1 MKKLIQ
7 LLCLI
12 SFSQLG
18 YTQFS
23 FNSKTNVPTA
33 AEKLEN
39 NILLRQIQQIKIQS
53 TSAKPLT
60 RKYIDSVIN
69 RDIDKVELD
78 YSQKKFSVLLQDT
91 INNSEKEKQVK
102 ALVAERDSIIK
113 EKQKLLRQI
122 RYWAKWDRFE
132 EIKQK
137 GRNFFPAYF
146 SSQTMRFFESN
157 TNHLKFFQNNLVNYS
172 PKTQKMT
179 LYTEA
184 VNDYI
189 GPFRIGIG
197 FQVKSDSK
205 VDSLSTADSTK
216 KLLDKQDMIA
226 GIQNGGGDL
235 SINVRWPLVKSK
247 YDNAVVQ
254 YLFYFY
260 GNTGF
265 SLPVLNKASDD
276 FLFNYNAGL
285 EGALYAKGFNE
296 RLTFYAQF
304 KAAYYNGNKNYKKI
318 ITDADK
324 NDPTSFAM
332 LQTSA
337 GIDFL
342 DGYRIRVDLF
352 NGNSFVKKNFP
363 ATITFVVRPGKGKD
377 EK

>member
-1 MKKLIQ
+1 MKKLIP

-18 YTQFS
+18 YAQFS
-23 FNSKTNVPTA
+23 FNSKTNVPTT

-39 NILLRQIQQIKIQS
+39 NILLRQIQQIKVQG
-53 TSAKPLT
+53 TGTKPLT
-60 RKYIDSVIN
+60 RKYLDSLVN
-69 RDIDKVELD
+69 KDIDKVDQD

-91 INNSEKEKQVK
+91 ITNSEKEKQVK

-137 GRNFFPAYF
+137 RNFFPAYF
-146 SSQTMRFFESN
+146 SSQTMRFFEGD

-189 GPFRIGIG
+189 GPFRIAIG
-197 FQVKSDSK
+197 FQVKSEAK
-205 VDSLSTADSTK
+205 TDSLSTADSTK
-216 KLLDKQDMIA
+216 KLQQKTDMLS
-226 GIQNGGGDL
+226 GIQNGGGDI
-235 SINVRWPLVKSK
+235 SVNVRWPVIKSK
-247 YDNAVVQ
+247 HENAVIQ
-254 YLFYFY
+254 HIFYFY
-260 GNTGF
+260 CNTGF
-265 SLPVLNKASDD
+265 SLPVLNKAADD

-285 EGALYAKGFNE
+285 EGALYAKGFNG
-296 RLTFYAQF
+296 RLTFYAQL
-304 KAAYYNGNKNYKKI
+304 KAAYYNGNKNYKRV
-318 ITDADK
+318 ITGADK
-324 NDPTSFAM
+324 NDPTSFAI
-332 LQTSA
+332 LQTSL

-363 ATITFVVRPGKGKD
+363 ATLTFVVRPGKAKG
-377 EK
+377 EN